1 MARNYSDTGATNQA
15 GRNLITIDAKT
26 GQFVLPNDT
35 IANSIS
41 GYLERINM
49 EFKEPI
55 NKIPARWHIDLIISS
70 AIGGEEPG
78 EYNVSMS
85 SHLQNAALPSMLNGI
100 AGALDDPRWSEDR
113 FIRMRVYM
121 KTRPGKDPVLAA
133 AAYMSKAD
141 KDFLPAKWPWDDAR
155 RAYAAPVPSDL
166 DEAGVFWLGVAH
178 ALCLATGGTVVG
190 ADKAT
195 IKLPYPVALGLP
207 GATPSPTS
215 APAQD
220 DASKAIA
227 FFNGA
232 LDSGMEFHDAV
243 TKTFDALK
251 KKGADVGTREKV
263 AKHCTAVG
271 YATKAI
277 AFGKVDV
284 NGDLDTDGAP
294 STTQEA
300 TDDLPF

>member
-1 MARNYSDTGATNQA
+1 MTNQA

-155 RAYAAPVPSDL
+155 RAYAAPGTCRTGCGRSMEYYSYRL
-166 DEAGVFWLGVAH
+166 FCRRFADEPMFGAPVIAGEVFECDFV
-178 ALCLATGGTVVG
+178 
-190 ADKAT
+190 
-195 IKLPYPVALGLP
+195 
-207 GATPSPTS
+207 
-215 APAQD
+215 
-220 DASKAIA
+220 
-227 FFNGA
+227 
-232 LDSGMEFHDAV
+232 
-243 TKTFDALK
+243 
-251 KKGADVGTREKV
+251 
-263 AKHCTAVG
+263 
-271 YATKAI
+271 
-277 AFGKVDV
+277 V
-284 NGDLDTDGAP
+284 NGCGHSCPVKMLSHHA
-294 STTQEA
+294 
-300 TDDLPF
+300 